1 MKMTEL
7 NRISYQSK
15 FKLIVG
21 LMINIM
27 GVFAIL
33 NMWILN

>member
-7 NRISYQSK
+7 NITFSQSR
-15 FKLIVG
+15 FKLIIG
-21 LMINIM
+21 LMINVM
-27 GVFAIL
+27 GIFAIL

>member
-1 MKMTEL
+1 MKITEL
-7 NRISYQSK
+7 NMISYQSR
-15 FKLIVG
+15 FKLIIG
-21 LMINIM
+21 LMINLM

>member
-1 MKMTEL
+1 MKNTEL
-7 NRISYQSK
+7 NTIASKSK

-21 LMINIM
+21 LMINVM

>member
-1 MKMTEL
+1 MKNTEL
-7 NRISYQSK
+7 NMISSQSK

-21 LMINIM
+21 LMINVM

>member
-1 MKMTEL
+1 MKITEL
-7 NRISYQSK
+7 NMISSQSK
-15 FKLIVG
+15 FRLIVG

-33 NMWILN
+33 NMWILS